1 MLMKLTLVANVI
13 KLFCH
18 NLSFKSLGNMPNS
31 GVNDAGKKI
40 YNIDAYGQ
48 FNQNAYG
55 HSKISCTHHPLHTC
69 S

>member
-31 GVNDAGKKI
+31 CVNDAGKRFITLTLMVNFIKMLMVI
-40 YNIDAYGQ
+40 A
-48 FNQNAYG
+48 
-55 HSKISCTHHPLHTC
+55 K
-69 S
+69 